1 MKQQLRNY
9 LQSFNILTET
19 EIEDLLTQVSFRRLK
34 KGDFFIKEGKTCK
47 EAAFILSGLFRSFYY
62 SSTGEEVTYCFTF
75 QNSFMTAYSSF
86 IAQTPTAE
94 NFEALADV
102 ELFVIAKDIIDELE
116 RTSTNWLRLFKL
128 LAEQEY
134 IKMEQRVFLLQKESA
149 ERRYEDLL
157 VNHPDFLQFIP
168 LQYLSSYLGITQRH
182 LSRIRK
188 SLSN

>member
-9 LQSFNILTET
+9 LQSFNLLTET
-19 EIEDLLTQVSFRRLK
+19 EIEDLLTQVSFRQLK